1 MKASRWLFISLML
14 WFGAVAGRADTISFT
29 GSLAGPSSVSTTSL
43 FTLLTTSDVTLQT
56 LSFGGG
62 TNAAGQVIPGS
73 TIDAATGFPV
83 PAGFEPDL
91 AVFGPGPGNP
101 LLGFTAGVRSSCPP
115 ANPDN
120 NFGGICGDTTLAL
133 AELAPGSYIIAV
145 MALGNTPGATLASS
159 FSGGGSFVGAQG
171 ELRQSNFAVDAT
183 ITPSSVPEPGTLFT
197 LLFGLSALGLRKSR
211 ARG

>member
-1 MKASRWLFISLML
+1 MKASRWLFLSLL
-14 WFGAVAGRADTISFT
+14 VWFPALVGRADTMSFT
-29 GSLAGPSSVSTTSL
+29 GSLAGPSSVNTTSVL
-43 FTLLTTSDVTLQT
+43 TLLTTSDINLQT

-73 TIDAATGFPV
+73 TIDPATGFPV

-120 NFGGICGDTTLAL
+120 IFGGVCGDTILAL
-133 AELAPGSYIIAV
+133 PGLAPGSYIIAV
-145 MALGNTPGATLASS
+145 MALGNTPGLTLASG

-183 ITPSSVPEPGTLFT
+183 ITPTIPEPGTLFT